1 MDRQSIYER
10 QLLLFKTQRAMQ
22 TSAFGNKL
30 GGMIN
35 FPDKRMSPAFAP
47 DLTVAVDTI
56 LGPVEAPGEAD
67 QESDPA

>member
-1 MDRQSIYER
+1 
-10 QLLLFKTQRAMQ
+10 MQ